1 MLHCQAYHFH
11 NVSFDMP
18 NKVAYDVSEW
28 RPCHWEAYVVEYPE
42 FKAVVML
49 TCKSQGRLIG
59 LDIDQGFLLALPY
72 GICPG

>member
-1 MLHCQAYHFH
+1 M
-11 NVSFDMP
+11 
-18 NKVAYDVSEW
+18 
-28 RPCHWEAYVVEYPE
+28 EALSLRSLRSGIKECRSIVIRHSLVEYPE